1 MTEAEVLARFELCCN
16 WTRWSNAPERGT
28 LNYITPDVILR
39 ALGVVHDGIVV
50 SLGRDL
56 SVQDSDPGEFSH
68 QMRAG
73 DDHSVADET
82 TIAPHGFT
90 VTHLD
95 AVGHSHFQQRI
106 FGGQLVTPPELA
118 NGLSYGSILAMGD
131 GVITRGV
138 LLDIP
143 RARGVAVLKDGDQIG
158 TEDLIAAERLAGIT
172 VETGDAVFVRSGL
185 DGGPSS
191 GDQNVRTG
199 MGPDTVEWLHER
211 RVAVYSGDCIDR
223 LPSGYPAVPLPLHQI
238 GQVAMGLA
246 ILDNPDLGRLC
257 VVAQQVQR
265 STFLLVVAPL
275 RIVGGTGSA
284 VNPLAIF

>member
-1 MTEAEVLARFELCCN
+1 MTEAEVLARFELCRN
-16 WTRWSNAPERGT
+16 WTRWSDTPERGT

-118 NGLSYGSILAMGD
+118 KGLSYGSILAMGD

-143 RARGVAVLKDGDQIG
+143 RARGVAVLKGGDQIG
-158 TEDLIAAERLAGIT
+158 VEDLIAAERLAGIT
-172 VETGDAVFVRSGL
+172 VENGDAVFVRSGL
-185 DGGPSS
+185 DGASR
-191 GDQNVRTG
+191 GDQSVRTG
-199 MGPDTVEWLHER
+199 MGPDTVEWLHQR

-246 ILDNPDLGRLC
+246 ILDNPDLGRLAM
-257 VVAQQVQR
+257 VAQQVQR
-265 STFLLVVAPL
+265 STFLLMVSPL